1 MARII
6 AIDFGMKRVGIAS
19 TDPLQIIASPLTTV
33 ANKDAVDFIVNY
45 CSKEEVE
52 TIVVGQPF
60 RMSGELSGVETEIL
74 KFIDKLKE
82 KLPDMHF
89 ARCDERYTS
98 KMAMQALIASGVKK
112 KQRRDKSL
120 LDSTSAGLILQDY
133 LENKE

>member
-19 TDPLQIIASPLTTV
+19 TDPLQIIASPMTTV
-33 ANKDAVDFIVNY
+33 TNKESVQFITDY
-45 CSKEEVE
+45 CTREDVE
-52 TIVVGQPF
+52 IIVVGQPF
-60 RMSGELSGVETEIL
+60 RMSGELSGIEVEIV

-82 KLPDMHF
+82 KLPSMPI
-89 ARCDERYTS
+89 ARVDERYTS

-120 LDSTSAGLILQDY
+120 LDSTSASLILQDY
-133 LENKE
+133 LENIQ

>member
-1 MARII
+1 
-6 AIDFGMKRVGIAS
+6 MKRVGIAS

-33 ANKDAVDFIVNY
+33 TNKEAVAFITDY
-45 CSKEEVE
+45 CKREEVE

-60 RMSGELSGVETEIL
+60 RMSGELSDVETVIL

-82 KLPDMHF
+82 KLPDMPF

-98 KMAMQALIASGVKK
+98 KMAMQALIDSGVKK

-133 LENKE
+133 LENRI

>member
-33 ANKDAVDFIVNY
+33 ANKDAVSFIVNY
-45 CSKEEVE
+45 CSREAVE

-60 RMSGELSGVETEIL
+60 RMSGELSGVEKEIV
-74 KFIDKLKE
+74 KFIDKLQE

-89 ARCDERYTS
+89 DRCDERYTS

-133 LENKE
+133 LENKQ

>member
-6 AIDFGMKRVGIAS
+6 AIDFGMRRVGIAS

-33 ANKDAVDFIVNY
+33 SNKEAVDFIHDFCN
-45 CSKEEVE
+45 KEQVE
-52 TIVVGQPF
+52 RIVVGQPF
-60 RMSGELSGVETEIL
+60 RMSGELSDVESEIL

-82 KLPDMHF
+82 KLPNMPF

-98 KMAMQALIASGVKK
+98 KMAMQALIDSGVKK

-120 LDSTSAGLILQDY
+120 LDSTSASLILQDY
-133 LENKE
+133 LENRI

>member
-33 ANKDAVDFIVNY
+33 SNKEAVEFITNY
-45 CSKEEVE
+45 CTKEEVE

-60 RMSGELSGVETEIL
+60 RMSGELSGIEVEIL
-74 KFIDKLKE
+74 KFIKQVQE
-82 KLPDMHF
+82 KLPLIPI

-133 LENKE
+133 LENRQ

>member
-19 TDPLQIIASPLTTV
+19 TDPLQLIASPMTTV
-33 ANKDAVDFIVNY
+33 ANKESIAFISDY

-52 TIVVGQPF
+52 TIVVGQPT
-60 RMSGELSGVETEIL
+60 RASGELSGIETEIL
-74 KFIDKLKE
+74 KFIVKLKE
-82 KLPDMHF
+82 KLPNMPIE
-89 ARCDERYTS
+89 RWDERYTS

-133 LENKE
+133 LENKQ